1 MFQGTANQWNIT
13 YCLEAF
19 AALAVAQGDMKRAA
33 RLFGKTDNF
42 YTQLRFLLSPI
53 ERQNHEHDVAAAR
66 AALGD
71 EVFSA
76 LLAEGEAMTMKE
88 SITYALNDPPE

>member
-1 MFQGTANQWNIT
+1 MLPLVERRGMAG
-13 YCLEAF
+13 AMDD
-19 AALAVAQGDMKRAA
+19 LAG
-33 RLFGKTDNF
+33 
-42 YTQLRFLLSPI
+42 
-53 ERQNHEHDVAAAR
+53 RQNHERDVAAAR

-71 EVFSA
+71 EVFSG